1 MEETIGRKI
10 RLLREQAGLTQEDVA
25 EAMEV
30 SRQAVSKW
38 ENDLSTPDP
47 AKMIR
52 LADVLNTDL
61 EYLTTGRVVVPSRPP
76 IVLETVKTVEKV
88 VEKPVVQVVEKIVE
102 RRVEVPVEVP
112 VVEYVD
118 RPVVK
123 KLFRTRYIRNP
134 LEYAAVGIV
143 CFIVGIFIGFLL

>member
-1 MEETIGRKI
+1 MSIGERITK
-10 RLLREQAGLTQEDVA
+10 LRTERNISQKQLAD
-25 EAMEV
+25 AMEV

-112 VVEYVD
+112 VVQYVD

-123 KLFRTRYIRNP
+123 KLVRTVYSRNP
-134 LEYAAVGIV
+134 LEYAAVGIA
-143 CFIVGIFIGFLL
+143 CFVTGILIGFLL

>member
-1 MEETIGRKI
+1 MSIGERIATLRIQRKVS
-10 RLLREQAGLTQEDVA
+10 QTQLA

-52 LADVLNTDL
+52 LADVLDTDL
-61 EYLTTGRVVVPSRPP
+61 EYLTTGRIVVPSRPP
-76 IVLETVKTVEKV
+76 VVLETVKTVEKV
-88 VEKPVVQVVEKIVE
+88 VEKPVIQVVEKIVE
-102 RRVEVPVEVP
+102 RKVEVPVEVP
-112 VVEYVD
+112 VVKYVD

-123 KLFRTRYIRNP
+123 KLVRTRYLRNP
-134 LEYAAVGIV
+134 LEFAAVGIL
-143 CFIVGIFIGFLL
+143 CFLLGLIVGIILL

>member
-1 MEETIGRKI
+1 MSIGERISKLRTERK
-10 RLLREQAGLTQEDVA
+10 LSQSQLAD
-25 EAMEV
+25 AMEV

-88 VEKPVVQVVEKIVE
+88 VEKPVIQVVEKIVE
-102 RRVEVPVEVP
+102 RPVEVPVEVP

>member
-1 MEETIGRKI
+1 MSIGERITK
-10 RLLREQAGLTQEDVA
+10 LRTERNLSQKQLA
-25 EAMEV
+25 EVMEV

-88 VEKPVVQVVEKIVE
+88 VEKPVVQVVEKILE

-123 KLFRTRYIRNP
+123 KLVRTRYIRNP
-134 LEYAAVGIV
+134 MEYA
-143 CFIVGIFIGFLL
+143 IVGISCLIAGILIGFLL

>member
-1 MEETIGRKI
+1 MSIGERIATLRIQRKI
-10 RLLREQAGLTQEDVA
+10 SQTQLA

-52 LADVLNTDL
+52 LADVLDTDL
-61 EYLTTGRVVVPSRPP
+61 EYLTTGRIVVPSRPP
-76 IVLETVKTVEKV
+76 GVLETVKTGEKV
-88 VEKPVVQVVEKIVE
+88 VEKPVIQVVEKIVE
-102 RRVEVPVEVP
+102 RKVEVPVEVP
-112 VVEYVD
+112 VVKYVD

-123 KLFRTRYIRNP
+123 KLVRTRYLRNP
-134 LEYAAVGIV
+134 LEFAAVGIL
-143 CFIVGIFIGFLL
+143 CFLLGLIVGIVLL

>member
-1 MEETIGRKI
+1 MSIGERIATLRIQRKVS
-10 RLLREQAGLTQEDVA
+10 QTQLA

-52 LADVLNTDL
+52 LADVLDTDL
-61 EYLTTGRVVVPSRPP
+61 EYLTTGRIVVPSRPP
-76 IVLETVKTVEKV
+76 VVLETVKTVEKV
-88 VEKPVVQVVEKIVE
+88 VEKPVIQVVEKIVE
-102 RRVEVPVEVP
+102 RKVEVPVEVP
-112 VVEYVD
+112 VVKYVD

-123 KLFRTRYIRNP
+123 KLVRTRYLRNP
-134 LEYAAVGIV
+134 LEFAAVGIL
-143 CFIVGIFIGFLL
+143 CFLLGLIVGSILL

>member
-1 MEETIGRKI
+1 MSIGERITK
-10 RLLREQAGLTQEDVA
+10 LRTERNISQKQLA

-102 RRVEVPVEVP
+102 RRVEVSVEVP

-123 KLFRTRYIRNP
+123 KLVRTRYVRNP
-134 LEYAAVGIV
+134 LEYA
-143 CFIVGIFIGFLL
+143 IVGIFCLIAGILIGFLL